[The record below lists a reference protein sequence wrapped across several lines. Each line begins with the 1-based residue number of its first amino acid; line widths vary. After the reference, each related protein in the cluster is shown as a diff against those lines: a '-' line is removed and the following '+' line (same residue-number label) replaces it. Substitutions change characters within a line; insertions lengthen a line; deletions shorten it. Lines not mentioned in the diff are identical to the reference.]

1 VIPVSLL
8 IELNF
13 VMLPENDRATIVQ
26 FQQQVET
33 VASLLSGE
41 FDRSIFK
48 TEVASLKS
56 LFQNQ
61 IQSIETE
68 NYLIHSLFVEIDK
81 QMRLFKM
88 DAMFLQTARQS
99 ETAQQRIGQLRDR
112 LQRLQEYCQG
122 ILAIEDA

>member
-1 VIPVSLL
+1 MIPILPSV
-8 IELNF
+8 ELNF

-26 FQQQVET
+26 FQKQVET
-33 VASLLSGE
+33 LALLLGDE
-41 FDRSIFK
+41 FDRTIFK
-48 TEVASLKS
+48 TEVASLTT

-61 IQSIETE
+61 IQSIQTE
-68 NYLIHSLFVEIDK
+68 HHLIYSVLVEIDK
-81 QMRLFKM
+81 QMRLLNM

-122 ILAIEDA
+122 ILAIEDT